1 MTKGGTVRPPCFAER
16 RPLPR
21 SALAHAPRLRRW
33 LAFFCKACAYRIE
46 STSAQGAS
54 VAQPGDEEE
63 PAASFR
69 PDFELGTPKQ
79 NATANADPGD
89 GHAAFHPGKL
99 IRMRGRSLSPPL
111 SPPPPS
117 TCSNCVA
124 TPRAPSRTLTG
135 RAAGAAG
142 VSPACAPRFLVR
154 RVPRSATRRAACGIG
169 SRGTLTSSIRV
180 ASTRRAARG
189 ARRLARKRTRAR
201 ASAPRTA
208 RRITWTRC
216 TRAASPPRVG
226 APPRSGTPKIH
237 GALRC
242 TAMPTARAVRPP
254 APAPPARS
262 RAGVLAEHFFAT
274 LVNILCGACQRT
286 CTFSPAGFA
295 NVGISVCTVAN
306 CSKRA
311 LYREPRLAGGVAGD
325 PAEGAGGAAR
335 RFCQAHRPA
344 ASASV
349 GGTRCGAG
357 GCSVQASFGW
367 VGKRRERCGAHREP
381 GMGNLRHRK
390 CACGKIAS

>member
-254 APAPPARS
+254 APAPPRAQPRGGS
-262 RAGVLAEHFFAT
+262 RGALF
-274 LVNILCGACQRT
+274 CDACQHFVRRLST
-286 CTFSPAGFA
+286 NMHFLSCR
-295 NVGISVCTVAN
+295 VRQRWHLSVHCRQLLQTRVVP
-306 CSKRA
+306 RA
-311 LYREPRLAGGVAGD
+311 
-325 PAEGAGGAAR
+325 AAR
-335 RFCQAHRPA
+335 RRRRGRPCGGRGRRGA
-344 ASASV
+344 ALLPGAPPRGVRERGRDALRRGGLLGAGILRV
-349 GGTRCGAG
+349 GGQAPRALRRAPRAG
-357 GCSVQASFGW
+357 DG
-367 VGKRRERCGAHREP
+367 
-381 GMGNLRHRK
+381 
-390 CACGKIAS
+390 